1 MLGSVQDEEDSVN
14 ASDVVAYTYE
24 ASVHCA
30 ECTRRRFGDAA
41 VKLDGIALDREGN
54 LVTPMSAGDAAYYC
68 GSLQSEGVA
77 CDAVYCDDCGECV
90 FEFWTDP
97 EYDGTV

>member
-1 MLGSVQDEEDSVN
+1 MN
-14 ASDVVAYTYE
+14 ASDVVAFTYE

-41 VKLDGIALDREGN
+41 VKLDGAATDREGGPV
-54 LVTPMSAGDAAYYC
+54 LPVFASGAADYC
-68 GSLQSEGVA
+68 GSLQAEGVA
-77 CDAVYCDDCGECV
+77 CDAIYCDDCGECV
-90 FEFWTDP
+90 FEFWADP